1 MDEPEFKKAYHA
13 LSYRPCP
20 FEKTQLARH
29 SQCRHAQQ
37 FRIADRSGLSC
48 QSATAQ
54 PRCQQLLNLLR
65 HNARFTLQLSQIEG
79 PLPHSKEIKVQTG
92 GLRGLRNVLQGEK
105 SEGIIEDIFTLLEQA
120 ITQFQELDNLPYE
133 QFLTEINAVET
144 RWRRRK
150 RSNPKPDGDLPES

>member
-54 PRCQQLLNLLR
+54 PRCQQLLQKLR
-65 HNARFTLQLSQIEG
+65 HNARFSLKLTEIEG

-92 GLRGLRNVLQGEK
+92 GLRGLRKVVQ
-105 SEGIIEDIFTLLEQA
+105 SESSEEIVSDIFALLEEA
-120 ITQFQELDNLPYE
+120 LAQFKELDNLPYE
-133 QFLTEINAVET
+133 QFLAEINAVET
-144 RWRRRK
+144 SWRRRK
-150 RSNPKPDGDLPES
+150 KPKPPPKPEPD